1 MSISFSSEHF
11 AGIHDGARRLAAQAG
26 DHEDDLE
33 GLLRATAADV
43 RQAQT
48 ALSHALE
55 SCPGE
60 VSEWQ
65 RDCSSHLM
73 RSVECASAA
82 HRACA
87 SARQQLVNARRLLTR
102 LERDSVEQQFDSM
115 GRAPSVLVVDDIAEI
130 RELVAFVLRDAGFVV
145 RTAVNGLEALIA
157 AYEMEPAVIVMDMT
171 MPVLDGIE
179 ATRLI
184 KTIDALR
191 HARVIAYTADP
202 SILEE
207 PVQEWFVAVL
217 PKPSSPDIVL
227 STVQAFARL

>member
-11 AGIHDGARRLAAQAG
+11 AGIHDGARRLAVQAG
-26 DHEDDLE
+26 DHEDHLE
-33 GLLRATAADV
+33 GLVRATEADV

-55 SCPGE
+55 SCHGE

-87 SARQQLVNARRLLTR
+87 SARQQFVNARRLLAR
-102 LERDSVEQQFDSM
+102 LDRYSMEQPSDPIR
-115 GRAPSVLVVDDIAEI
+115 RAASVLVVDDIAEI

-145 RTAVNGLEALIA
+145 RTAGNGLEALIA

-184 KTIDALR
+184 KATDAIS
-191 HARVIAYTADP
+191 HARIIAYTADP
-202 SILEE
+202 SLLDDSR
-207 PVQEWFVAVL
+207 QQWFVAVL
-217 PKPSSPDIVL
+217 PKPSSPEVVL
-227 STVQAFARL
+227 STVQHVARL